1 MKHCSDHPKRG
12 DSSFTGLSFEFA
24 AELFSALGDPGRL
37 KLLEYMSR
45 GEACVSELAEY
56 AGEGH
61 STISHRLKLLKQC
74 RVVTKRREG
83 KHIYYSL
90 TDDHIRNLVLN
101 GLHHAEEK
109 GER

>member
-1 MKHCSDHPKRG
+1 MEICKDHKLKQ
-12 DSSFTGLSFEFA
+12 DSEYQVESFESA

-37 KLLEYMSR
+37 KLLEYLSR

-56 AGEGH
+56 SGVEH

-90 TDDHIRNLVLN
+90 TDEHIRSLVLN
-101 GLHHAEEK
+101 GLQHATEK
-109 GER
+109 S